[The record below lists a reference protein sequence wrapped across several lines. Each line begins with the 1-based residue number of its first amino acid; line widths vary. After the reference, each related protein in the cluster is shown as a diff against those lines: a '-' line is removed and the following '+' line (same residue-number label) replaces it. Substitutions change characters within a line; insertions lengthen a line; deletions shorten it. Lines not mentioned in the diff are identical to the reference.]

1 MKFIPVILLGLCSL
15 TISNAW
21 YCSYAPKLLNAQQID
36 AGLGNV
42 VARDN
47 LNIAYSLIGE
57 QWQRLSTIRFKHVS
71 VGPAGLWGCDTTNR
85 VYKFVAGNFQCSS
98 GASLQQ
104 VDAGG
109 NDHIVGVQPNNQNT
123 YCLSGCNAL
132 TYSGV
137 GSLRW
142 SSLAKKMRYYSCGTK
157 FGCWGVDRSYR
168 VYVAKNVNTE
178 NCNTSGWTQVTGL
191 YMKMV
196 EVGTD
201 GSVFG
206 VTKDG
211 KIYQRVGITSQ
222 LQEGKKWV
230 PVPMSMTVRHVS
242 YDLGTLWAVTNSGV
256 VMKCTS

>member
-1 MKFIPVILLGLCSL
+1 
-15 TISNAW
+15 
-21 YCSYAPKLLNAQQID
+21 ID

-85 VYKFVAGNFQCSS
+85 VYKF
-98 GASLQQ
+98 
-104 VDAGG
+104 
-109 NDHIVGVQPNNQNT
+109 PNNQNT

-137 GSLRW
+137 GSLSW

-168 VYVAKNVNTE
+168 VYVAKNVNPE
-178 NCNTSGWTQVTGL
+178 NCNTCGWTQVTGL

-201 GSVFG
+201 G
-206 VTKDG
+206 
-211 KIYQRVGITSQ
+211 IGITSQ
-222 LQEGKKWV
+222 LQEGTQWV

-242 YDLGTLWAVTNSGV
+242 YDLRTLWAVTNSGV